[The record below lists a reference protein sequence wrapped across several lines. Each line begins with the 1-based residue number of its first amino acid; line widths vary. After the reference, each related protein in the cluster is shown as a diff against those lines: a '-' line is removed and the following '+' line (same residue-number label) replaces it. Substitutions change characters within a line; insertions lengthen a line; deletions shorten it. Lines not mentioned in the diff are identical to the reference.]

1 MIGSPEYEDAI
12 AENNGVSRRV
22 AREMGVPVL
31 DLAKLMPSDRQYF
44 TDGVHF
50 TEEGNAVMA
59 HLIGSL
65 LIDGGLMPRAK
76 RAEPDPSGKRP

>member
-1 MIGSPEYEDAI
+1 MAI
-12 AENNGVSRRV
+12 AENNGVSRHV

-50 TEEGNAVMA
+50 TEG
-59 HLIGSL
+59 
-65 LIDGGLMPRAK
+65 
-76 RAEPDPSGKRP
+76 